1 METKKVTLAKSAG
14 FCFGVRRAVEQTE
27 NALAEKKHLCSLGEL
42 IHNPYEVE
50 RLRKLGLDVAENVGA
65 VTSKD
70 VIIRTHGVG
79 KKTVEE
85 LEKNGHGII
94 DLTCPF
100 VKKIHRIAE
109 KSSSEGKKTVIIGT
123 AGHPEVD
130 GILGWCENGV
140 VISTAE
146 EVNRQISPEDS
157 ICVVAQTTISRKMF
171 DTVKEA
177 VLEINPQAEIFDTIC
192 SATSERQSEALEL
205 AAKSD
210 AFIVIGGRHS
220 SNTKKLCEI
229 AKTVCNNTFLI
240 ENAGEIDLQAVE
252 NCTHIGITAG
262 ASTPD
267 QIIKEVFYTMEKSN
281 IQENLNFAELLEES
295 MKTLNTG
302 DTVTGT
308 VVDVR
313 PTEVVLELDGCKYN
327 GIIDLANLTE
337 DPTAKPSD
345 LVSCGDQVEAFV
357 IQVDDNNGQVRLSKK
372 KLETEKNFIKIRE
385 AFEAGTILEGKVV
398 EVLEKGVIAMCEGV
412 RVFIPA
418 SQASERFLED
428 LQQLK
433 GQVLPMKIID
443 VVDGRRRRI
452 VASVKAVLKEE
463 SAKKREAFWA
473 DVEEGKVY
481 TGVVKSITPFGVF
494 VDIGGVDG
502 LIHISEIS
510 WRRINHP
517 SEVLSEGQVVEVNI
531 KEIDEEKQKI
541 SLGYKRI
548 EDNPWEIFK
557 SKYSEGDVVT
567 CKVVRTAAFGAFAEI
582 IDGVDGLIH
591 ISQIS
596 KEHINAV
603 TDVLTPGMEVEAKI
617 IEIKPEDGKVSLSMK
632 ALLPDDEPEAE
643 AAEVSAE
650 DAEEAAAAAA
660 AVAAAA
666 EGDTATTAFEAAV
679 EAAEEADAE

>member
-1 METKKVTLAKSAG
+1 
-14 FCFGVRRAVEQTE
+14 
-27 NALAEKKHLCSLGEL
+27 
-42 IHNPYEVE
+42 
-50 RLRKLGLDVAENVGA
+50 
-65 VTSKD
+65 
-70 VIIRTHGVG
+70 
-79 KKTVEE
+79 
-85 LEKNGHGII
+85 
-94 DLTCPF
+94 
-100 VKKIHRIAE
+100 
-109 KSSSEGKKTVIIGT
+109 
-123 AGHPEVD
+123 
-130 GILGWCENGV
+130 
-140 VISTAE
+140 
-146 EVNRQISPEDS
+146 
-157 ICVVAQTTISRKMF
+157 
-171 DTVKEA
+171 
-177 VLEINPQAEIFDTIC
+177 
-192 SATSERQSEALEL
+192 
-205 AAKSD
+205 
-210 AFIVIGGRHS
+210 
-220 SNTKKLCEI
+220 
-229 AKTVCNNTFLI
+229 
-240 ENAGEIDLQAVE
+240 
-252 NCTHIGITAG
+252 
-262 ASTPD
+262 
-267 QIIKEVFYTMEKSN
+267 MEKSN
-281 IQENLNFAELLEES
+281 IQENLSFEELLEES
-295 MKTLNTG
+295 LKTLNTG

-398 EVLEKGVIAMCEGV
+398 EILEKGVIAMCEGV

-418 SQASERFLED
+418 SQASDRFLEN

-452 VASVKAVLKEE
+452 VASVKSVLKEE

-473 DVEEGKVY
+473 EAEEGKVY
-481 TGVVKSITPFGVF
+481 TGVVKSLTPFGVF
-494 VDIGGVDG
+494 VDIGGVDGLVHISQLTWKRITHPSQVVKEGDELEVFVKSLDKENQKISLGCKKEEDNPWTKFMASNKVGDIVSGTVVRLVPFGAFVDLGGVDG

-517 SEVLSEGQVVEVNI
+517 SEVLKEGQVVEVNI

-557 SKYSEGDVVT
+557 SKYSEGDVIT
-567 CKVVRTAAFGAFAEI
+567 CKVVRTASFGAFAEI

-632 ALLPDDEPEAE
+632 ALLPEDETETE
-643 AAEVSAE
+643 ETVSAE
-650 DAEEAAAAAA
+650 DAEESAAAAA

-666 EGDTATTAFEAAV
+666 EGDTDKTAFEAAV
-679 EAAEEADAE
+679 EAAEESTEE